1 MVEQVEI
8 KAEET
13 TAEAAAEPVL
23 KTERPEG
30 LPEKFN
36 SVEDMAKSYQELES
50 KLGQPKAEES
60 TSEPKADDN
69 NLEIAEKATQAAGL
83 DMGALNAEYAEK
95 GELAQESYDALEK
108 AGISREYVDQ
118 FIAGQQAVA
127 AKQSGEVKA
136 IAGGDEGYEAMTGWA
151 KENLTDAEIEAYNS
165 AVNSGNMETTKLAVT
180 GLKARY
186 DANEG
191 SDPKLLSGKATGTGE
206 KGFESWAQV
215 TEAMKDAR
223 YEKDPAYQAE
233 VQNKIANSNL

>member
-8 KAEET
+8 QTEET
-13 TAEAAAEPVL
+13 TAEGAAPVL

-60 TSEPKADDN
+60 TAEPKADEN

-83 DMGALNAEYAEK
+83 DMGALNAEYAEN

-108 AGISREYVDQ
+108 SGISREYVDQ

-127 AKQSGEVKA
+127 AKQSGEVKS

-151 KENLTDAEIEAYNS
+151 KENLSEAEIDAYNS
-165 AVNSGNMETTKLAVT
+165 AVNSGNLETTKLAVN
-180 GLKARY
+180 GLKARF
-186 DANEG
+186 DANQG
-191 SDPKLLSGKATGTGE
+191 SDPKLLAGKATGTGE

-233 VQNKIANSNL
+233 VQRKIENSANL

>member
-8 KAEET
+8 KTEET
-13 TAEAAAEPVL
+13 TAEVSEPVL

-36 SVEDMAKSYQELES
+36 SVEDMAKSYNELES
-50 KLGQPKAEES
+50 KLGQPKEES
-60 TSEPKADDN
+60 TAEPKADEN

-83 DMGALNAEYAEK
+83 DMGALNAEYAEN

-108 AGISREYVDQ
+108 SGISKEYVDQ

-127 AKQSGEVKA
+127 DKQSGEVKA
-136 IAGGDEGYEAMTGWA
+136 IAGGAEGYEAITGWA
-151 KENLTDAEIEAYNS
+151 KDNLSDAEIDAYNS
-165 AVNSGNMETTKLAVT
+165 AVNSGNLETVKLAVT
-180 GLKARY
+180 GLKARH

-191 SDPKLLSGKATGTGE
+191 SDPKLLSGKATGTGG

-223 YEKDPAYQAE
+223 YEKDPAYQSE
-233 VQNKIANSNL
+233 VKKKIENSPNL

>member
-50 KLGQPKAEES
+50 KLGQPKAEA
-60 TSEPKADDN
+60 EPKADDN

-191 SDPKLLSGKATGTGE
+191 SEPKLLSGKATGTGE